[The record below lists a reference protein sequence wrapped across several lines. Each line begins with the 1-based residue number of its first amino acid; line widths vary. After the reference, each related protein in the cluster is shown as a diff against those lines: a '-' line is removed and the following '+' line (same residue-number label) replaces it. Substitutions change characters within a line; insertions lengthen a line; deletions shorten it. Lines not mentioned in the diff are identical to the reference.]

1 MRVAGLICALL
12 LVVGGLQAAPPVEP
26 VVTRLEGVDP
36 ASRQIVADGM
46 TWALSSTA
54 VVGVPGQKRASLR
67 DLRPGMN
74 VRLALVPADG
84 EVPVVSSITVL
95 PD

>member
-1 MRVAGLICALL
+1 MRVAGLIWALVL
-12 LVVGGLQAAPPVEP
+12 LAGTAQAAPPVEP
-26 VVTRLEGVDP
+26 VVTRLEGVDV
-36 ASRQIVADGM
+36 ASRQVIADGI

-54 VVGVPGQKRASLR
+54 AVSVPGQARASLGE
-67 DLRPGMN
+67 LRPGMN
-74 VRLALVPADG
+74 VRLVLASTTG